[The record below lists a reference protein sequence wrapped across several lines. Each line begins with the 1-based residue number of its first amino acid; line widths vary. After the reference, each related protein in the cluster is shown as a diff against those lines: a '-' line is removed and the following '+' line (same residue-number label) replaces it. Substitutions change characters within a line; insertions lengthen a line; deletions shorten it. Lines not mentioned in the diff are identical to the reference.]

1 MRQQAILIVDDD
13 RSIRTLIRTL
23 LLREEFVVDE
33 AAGGIEALQLI
44 AGNQYDAVV
53 LDLMMHDVSGAEVI
67 ARMMDSAPR
76 LSPMVIISAGSEAM
90 LDAVN
95 APVIRAKL
103 RKPFD
108 ISDLVDAVHEALGNG
123 SGSGARKN
131 YPPKRVADARR

>member
-1 MRQQAILIVDDD
+1 MHRQSVLIVDDD

-23 LLREEFVVDE
+23 LVREEFVVDE

-44 AGNQYDAVV
+44 ARKQYDAVV

-67 ARMMDSAPR
+67 ARMMQSEPR
-76 LSPMVIISAGSEAM
+76 STPVVIISAGSETM

-108 ISDLVDAVHEALGNG
+108 ISDLIAAVHDALGNA
-123 SGSGARKN
+123 SAPATMKN
-131 YPPKRVADARR
+131 YPLKRAAR